1 MSLSLRKKHWFISIV
16 VCCLLM
22 VVAGCPNKN
31 DSEDSPEGAQNKAQD
46 ANQESLADGLRRIA
60 PDPYD
65 VQPPALP
72 TEAEL
77 NALGPIREEN
87 RELLR
92 FMPDHPSSFVVV
104 HPARLIQT
112 SYFHNEEEF
121 AEVLISRMI
130 IGPYFNPYFPGDRQ
144 IPFSNIKR
152 MTFCTT
158 PLKQKPEFDPMTGQ
172 PKPPSPANVPTCVC
186 VLELKAPVDDLRLLS
201 LFNIDGH
208 VAVETLA
215 PVMVDQMKVYDMIPP
230 TEEMP
235 LRECLAMAG
244 PTTVVFASGNVS
256 EVTRVFDREP
266 GQGAIPSR
274 VLRTDMQN
282 ADLIAMYS
290 AEGVPFGFTG
300 MVAPYIMGRE
310 MILQTQ
316 GQPFQMT
323 MEEQEGIMKF
333 VNEAKAMSLRINL
346 QAPDEGNL
354 VQVDMDFQ
362 TPTDVADWKTGMEK
376 SLSSALTA
384 MNFTVAQHQDRLT
397 EDEKKAASF
406 QISTME
412 GWKVFPSGSQLQLAL
427 KKAVGFD
434 QIFAELLA
442 PGYVQARQAQQAGL
456 DRDSLR
462 VIAMGISRY
471 LETGEARF
479 PHYAI
484 FGENGTPL
492 LSWRV
497 AILPALGEMELFN
510 QFHLNEPWNSEHN
523 SLLIAQMP
531 QVFADPS
538 GQAPVGR
545 TIFRMIGG
553 EGSVLAKFPNGF
565 TWSDLD
571 FPPETLYLLAVVP
584 EQAVVWT
591 QPEVVPYQPETFR
604 QLVRP
609 MFAAMFC
616 TCEVIT
622 IPVDDPDVI
631 ANLSYWVAGIISP
644 DTAEKLRA
652 WQNLQQLRQQ
662 GMLQQQVSP
671 QNNLPQPP
679 PVAPTG
685 NPPMPMPMPPLGQ

>member
-1 MSLSLRKKHWFISIV
+1 MLLGLWKKHWFTYLI

-22 VVAGCPNKN
+22 VVAGCPKKN
-31 DSEDSPEGAQNKAQD
+31 DSDDSPEGAQNLSQGT
-46 ANQESLADGLRRIA
+46 NQESLADGLRRIA

-65 VQPPALP
+65 VKPPALP

-77 NALGPIREEN
+77 SALGPVREEN

-92 FMPDHPSSFVVV
+92 FMPDNPSSFVVV

-121 AEVLISRMI
+121 VEVLISRMI

-158 PLKQKPEFDPMTGQ
+158 PLKQKPDFDPMTGR

-186 VLELKAPVDDLRLLS
+186 VLELNAPVDDLQLLS
-201 LFNIDGH
+201 LFNLYGH
-208 VAVETLA
+208 VAVETLT
-215 PVMVDQMKVYDMIPP
+215 PVMVDHMKVYDMLPP

-235 LRECLAMAG
+235 LRECLVIAG

-274 VLRTDMQN
+274 VLRTDMPN
-282 ADLIAMYS
+282 ADLIAVYS

-300 MVAPYIMGRE
+300 MVAPYMMGRE
-310 MILQTQ
+310 MILQMQ
-316 GQPFQMT
+316 GQQPQMEL
-323 MEEQEGIMKF
+323 EEEGIMKF
-333 VNEAKAMSLRINL
+333 MNEVKAMSLRINL

-354 VQVDMDFQ
+354 IQVDMDFQ

-384 MNFTVAQHQDRLT
+384 MNFAVAQNQDRLA
-397 EDEKKAASF
+397 EDEKKAVSF
-406 QISTME
+406 QISMME
-412 GWKVFPSGSQLQLAL
+412 GWKVFASGSKLQLAL
-427 KKAVGFD
+427 KKAIGFD
-434 QIFAELLA
+434 QNFAELLA
-442 PGYVQARQAQQAGL
+442 PGYVQARQAQQAGR

-462 VIAMGISRY
+462 VIALGISRY
-471 LETGEARF
+471 LETNEARY

-484 FGENGTPL
+484 FGESGTPL

-497 AILPALGEMELFN
+497 ALLPALGEMELFH
-510 QFHLNEPWNSEHN
+510 QFRLNEPWDSEHN
-523 SLLIAQMP
+523 RTLIEKMP

-565 TWSDLD
+565 AWSDLV

-604 QLVRP
+604 QMVRP

-616 TCEVIT
+616 TCEVVT
-622 IPVDDPDVI
+622 IPADDPNV
-631 ANLSYWVAGIISP
+631 AGRLPYWVSGTVSP
-644 DTAEKLRA
+644 ETAEIMRA
-652 WQNLQQLRQQ
+652 RQSLQHLRQQ
-662 GMLQQQVSP
+662 EMLQQQMSP

-679 PVAPTG
+679 PVPPMG
-685 NPPMPMPMPPLGQ
+685 NPPMPMPPLGQ